1 MPQIRGATV
10 VEVDMASGTPHHRRA
25 GWAFRAVNRMV
36 LVGLVVSLVQLGAP
50 PPPAGAAVIG
60 NDYPANLAAA
70 AKDALVD
77 PWRFFNRECT
87 SFVAWRLNN
96 ANGIGFNDFYGG
108 PQWGNANNWGVAA
121 MSLGIPVNTTPA
133 VGSVAWNAA
142 DTGGTGSLG
151 HVAWVANVEPNGTVD
166 LEEYDY
172 NTLGGYDVRSGVAAS
187 AFTGFIHIDDM
198 TSASLSGNPTGNL
211 ESVKRISGGVE
222 VIGWAEDPNAGN
234 NPVSVQM
241 TVDGVPTGGIGS
253 ANLPRSDV
261 GPHGFDM
268 KIGLDG
274 SPHQICVVA
283 YNVGVGTS
291 NTVLPGCAGVPSGP
305 PGTSSGTGTLTAPV
319 VGMDATPDGNGY
331 WLADAAG
338 GVSPHGDAVS
348 YGLIGGQPLNSPIAH
363 IVATPDGRGY
373 WLVAGDGGTFAFGD
387 AGFFGS
393 MGGQRLNAPIVD
405 LAPTRDG
412 NGYWLVASD
421 GGIFAFGDA
430 TFHGSMGAS
439 RLNKPVVG
447 IAPASDGGGY
457 WLVATDGGIFAFG
470 DATYYGSTGAIALN
484 KPVNGMAP
492 TADGRGYWFVAS
504 DGGIF
509 GFGDALFHGSTG
521 ASPPA
526 TPVVGMASNRSLVSP
541 GYWLVDAAGQV
552 FSFNATY
559 FGGG

>member
-1 MPQIRGATV
+1 VSGAL
-10 VEVDMASGTPHHRRA
+10 
-25 GWAFRAVNRMV
+25 
-36 LVGLVVSLVQLGAP
+36 LVALVVSLVQMSAP
-50 PPPAGAAVIG
+50 SAPAGAAVLG
-60 NDYPANLAAA
+60 NDYPANLASA
-70 AKDALVD
+70 AKDALID

-87 SFVAWRLNN
+87 SFVAFRLNN
-96 ANGIGFNDFYGG
+96 TNGVAFSDFYGG
-108 PQWGNANNWGVAA
+108 PQWGNANTWGPAA
-121 MSLGIPVNTTPA
+121 MSLGIPVNSTPA

-142 DTGGTGSLG
+142 DSGGTGSLG

-166 LEEYDY
+166 VEEYDY
-172 NTLGGYDVRSGVAAS
+172 NTLGGYDVRVGVPTNE
-187 AFTGFIHIDDM
+187 FTGFIHVNDL
-198 TSASLSGNPTGNL
+198 TGQSGNPIGNL

-222 VIGWAEDPNAGN
+222 VIGWASDPNAGS

-241 TVDGVPTGGIGS
+241 TVDGVPRGGIAA

-261 GPHGFDM
+261 GPHGFDL
-268 KIGLDG
+268 KIGVDG
-274 SPHQICVVA
+274 SPHQIAVVA
-283 YNVGVGTS
+283 YNVGVGTG
-291 NTVLPGCAGVPSGP
+291 NATLPGAAAVAAAAGPAP
-305 PGTSSGTGTLTAPV
+305 PPPTAGTLTAPV
-319 VGMDATPDGNGY
+319 VGIDATPDGGGY

-348 YGLIGGQPLNSPIAH
+348 YGLMTGQALNSPIAH

-393 MGGQRLNAPIVD
+393 MGGQHLNAPIVD

-430 TFHGSMGAS
+430 TYHGSMGGA

-447 IAPASDGGGY
+447 IAPVADGGGY
-457 WLVATDGGIFAFG
+457 WMVATDGGIFAFG
-470 DATYYGSTGAIALN
+470 NATYYGSTGAIALN

-492 TADGRGYWFVAS
+492 SPDGKGYWFVAS

-521 ASPPA
+521 SSPPA
-526 TPVVGMASNRSLVSP
+526 TPVVGMASNQSNPSP

-559 FGGG
+559 YGGG

>member
-1 MPQIRGATV
+1 MPQFRPGSVVEPDMPLVTLHRFWAGRGA
-10 VEVDMASGTPHHRRA
+10 RA
-25 GWAFRAVNRMV
+25 LARV
-36 LVGLVVSLVQLGAP
+36 LLVALAVSLLQMSVP
-50 PPPAGAAVIG
+50 SPPAGAAVLG
-60 NDYPANLAAA
+60 NDYPANLASA
-70 AKDALVD
+70 AKDTLID

-96 ANGIGFNDFYGG
+96 ANGVAFSDFYGG
-108 PQWGNANNWGVAA
+108 PQWGNANNWGPTA
-121 MSLGIPVNTTPA
+121 MSLGIPVNGTPA

-166 LEEYDY
+166 VEEYDY
-172 NTLGGYDVRSGVAAS
+172 NTLGGYDVRTGVPTS
-187 AFTGFIHIDDM
+187 EFTGFIHVNDL
-198 TSASLSGNPTGNL
+198 SGQSGNPIGNL

-222 VIGWAEDPNAGN
+222 VIGWASDPNVGN

-241 TVDGVPTGGIGS
+241 TVDGVPTGGIAA
-253 ANLPRSDV
+253 ANLARSDV
-261 GPHGFDM
+261 GPHGFDV
-268 KIGLDG
+268 KIGVDG

-283 YNVGVGTS
+283 YNVGAGTG
-291 NTVLPGCAGVPSGP
+291 NTILPGCAGVPAAPGP
-305 PGTSSGTGTLTAPV
+305 APPPPTVGTLTAPV
-319 VGMDATPDGNGY
+319 VGIDGTPDGGGY

-348 YGLIGGQPLNSPIAH
+348 YGLLTGQPLNSPIAH

-373 WLVAGDGGTFAFGD
+373 WLVAGDGGTFTFGD

-393 MGGQRLNAPIVD
+393 MGGQHLNAPIVD
-405 LAPTRDG
+405 LASTRDG

-430 TFHGSMGAS
+430 AYHGSMGGA

-447 IAPASDGGGY
+447 IAPVADGGGY
-457 WLVATDGGIFAFG
+457 WMVATDGGIFAFG
-470 DATYYGSTGAIALN
+470 DATYYGSTGAISLN

-492 TADGRGYWFVAS
+492 SPDGKGYWFVAS

-521 ASPPA
+521 SSPPA
-526 TPVVGMASNRSLVSP
+526 TPVVGMASNRSNASP

-559 FGGG
+559 FGGN